1 MERKTIDIVQELL
14 AAEQASIALRLA
26 ESTVFVSPVSAP
38 DSAALGRI
46 ADEINEHSAWLAD
59 LLTRA
64 GRSPGPRFSDLST
77 ADLHFQEISF
87 ALPRLIAD
95 LTRLAQLCERAA
107 TGVATDQTVAPVVA
121 RMTQRHR
128 KHLETLEALSGSAAD
143 ESSPPAAGNAAPT
156 PSDAPTA

>member
-26 ESTVFVSPVSAP
+26 ESTLFVAPPSAP

-59 LLTRA
+59 LLTA
-64 GRSPGPRFSDLST
+64 ADRSPGPRISDLST

-87 ALPRLIAD
+87 ALPRLTAD

-121 RMTQRHR
+121 RMTDRHR
-128 KHLETLEALSGSAAD
+128 KHLETLQALSG
-143 ESSPPAAGNAAPT
+143 PVAGDTAPT
-156 PSDAPTA
+156 PSSASTT